1 MVYWLLIKKNQ
12 LKLKNLFFLIFI
24 IFYSCDIKEIE
35 CIDITNKYG
44 NNGSYYFEWIRGF
57 GENQKKAVGIVDKD
71 TFKQYEIGDTY
82 CVDELML

>member
-1 MVYWLLIKKNQ
+1 
-12 LKLKNLFFLIFI
+12 LKNLLYITLIV
-24 IFYSCDIKEIE
+24 FYSCANNEIE
-35 CIDITNKYG
+35 CIDISNKYG
-44 NNGSYYFEWIRGF
+44 DNGSYYFEWIRGF

>member
-1 MVYWLLIKKNQ
+1 M
-12 LKLKNLFFLIFI
+12 KNLLYVTLIV
-24 IFYSCDIKEIE
+24 FYSCANKEIE
-35 CIDITNKYG
+35 WIDISNKYG
-44 NNGSYYFEWIRGF
+44 DNGSYYFEWIRGF

>member
-1 MVYWLLIKKNQ
+1 M
-12 LKLKNLFFLIFI
+12 KNLLCVTLIV
-24 IFYSCDIKEIE
+24 FYSCANKEIE
-35 CIDITNKYG
+35 CIDISNKYG
-44 NNGSYYFEWIRGF
+44 DNGSYYFEWIRGF